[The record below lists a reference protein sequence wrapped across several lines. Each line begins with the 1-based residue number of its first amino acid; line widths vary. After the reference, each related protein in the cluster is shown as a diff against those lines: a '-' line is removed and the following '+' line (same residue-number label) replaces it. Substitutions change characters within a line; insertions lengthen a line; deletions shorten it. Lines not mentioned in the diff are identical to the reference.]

1 MSEETINTHEEVKV
15 APAIYRAIA
24 GVIED
29 IGTVGKDKINKQ
41 QGFKYRSID
50 DVYNAL
56 HPALA
61 KNKVFIVPEILEHER
76 TDAGKSR
83 NGASIVRS
91 VCRIKYTLYGEDG
104 SSVESVI
111 VGEALDMADKAIN
124 KCMAIAYKYLC
135 FQVFC
140 IPTEEMLDPDGETIE
155 PEPWKQQAKKSEQKK
170 QEPPKQ
176 EKESTPDPTSVKV
189 TDIMVKTMN
198 AELDRTGL
206 SDAVLFK
213 LFNVSTLNEMNVA
226 QFQKAMKKF
235 EMTPNKKEA
244 EHE

>member
-1 MSEETINTHEEVKV
+1 MTEERVSTV
-15 APAIYRAIA
+15 PAIYRAIA

-76 TDAGKSR
+76 TDAGKSK

-135 FQVFC
+135 FQIFC

-155 PEPWKQQAKKSEQKK
+155 PESGKQQTKKTAKKK

-176 EKESTPDPTSVKV
+176 EKESTPDPASIRV
-189 TDIMVKTMN
+189 TDVMLKTMN
-198 AELDRTGL
+198 AELGRTGL
-206 SDAVLFK
+206 SDTVLLK
-213 LFNVSTLNEMNVA
+213 LFGVSTLAEMNVA

-244 EHE
+244 ENE

>member
-29 IGTVGKDKINKQ
+29 IGTVGKEKVNKQ

-76 TDAGKSR
+76 TEAGKSR
-83 NGASIVRS
+83 NGTTIVRS
-91 VCRIKYTLYGEDG
+91 VCKIKYTLYGEDG

-135 FQVFC
+135 FQIFC
-140 IPTEEMLDPDGETIE
+140 IPTEEMLDPDAETIE
-155 PEPWKQQAKKSEQKK
+155 PEHGKQQTKKSIQKS
-170 QEPPKQ
+170 QS
-176 EKESTPDPTSVKV
+176 KEDTPRPEDVKV
-189 TDIMVKTMN
+189 TDVMVKTMN

-206 SDAVLFK
+206 SDAILLK
-213 LFNVSTLNEMNVA
+213 LFSVNTLNEMNVA
-226 QFQKAMKKF
+226 QFKKAMKKF
-235 EMTPNKKEA
+235 ELTPDKKGEKD
-244 EHE
+244 E

>member
-1 MSEETINTHEEVKV
+1 MSEETINTHEGAKDI
-15 APAIYRAIA
+15 PAIYRAIA

-29 IGTVGKDKINKQ
+29 IGTVEKDKVNKQ

>member
-1 MSEETINTHEEVKV
+1 MSEETINTHEEAKDI
-15 APAIYRAIA
+15 PAIYRAIA

-91 VCRIKYTLYGEDG
+91 VCKIKYTLYGEDG

-155 PEPWKQQAKKSEQKK
+155 PEPGKQQTKKTAQKK

-176 EKESTPDPTSVKV
+176 EKESTPDPASVKV
-189 TDIMVKTMN
+189 TGVMVNTMN

-206 SDAVLFK
+206 SDTVLFK
-213 LFNVSTLNEMNVA
+213 LFNVSTLSEMNVA

-235 EMTPNKKEA
+235 EMTPNKKENKN
-244 EHE
+244 E